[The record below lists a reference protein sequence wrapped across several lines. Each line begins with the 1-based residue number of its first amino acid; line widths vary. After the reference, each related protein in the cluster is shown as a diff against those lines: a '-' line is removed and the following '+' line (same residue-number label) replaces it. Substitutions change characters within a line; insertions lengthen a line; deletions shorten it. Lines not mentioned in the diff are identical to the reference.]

1 MPPAPSRTIRK
12 RSYKELRKEEF
23 LQELGQVDW
32 TEVYNCQ
39 DVDSAAATLSR
50 KFVDVLNSYAPWI
63 IYQERKN
70 YKPWVTDETK
80 DMIKARNELKRE
92 AVELASV
99 GDSEE
104 AAKAWNSLKKLRN
117 KVTNKVRYEEKTY
130 K

>member
-1 MPPAPSRTIRK
+1 MYPFGGSDHDIIGYTRYTKVPPAPSRTIRK
-12 RSYKELRKEEF
+12 RSYKEFRKEEF

-70 YKPWVTDETK
+70 YKLWMKPRT
-80 DMIKARNELKRE
+80 
-92 AVELASV
+92 
-99 GDSEE
+99 
-104 AAKAWNSLKKLRN
+104 
-117 KVTNKVRYEEKTY
+117 
-130 K
+130 